1 MTTLHHY
8 RLRYS
13 KLEKLELVVSEIA
26 HSLMKVYADIPAE
39 YSAAYG
45 TMSHDMDLKIISHQN
60 KYINLNL
67 IFLKSSGRLSF
78 NPDKMVSL
86 PTTQENLNHLKTILK
101 ERTKGCWLARVIAS
115 QTGMDD
121 KKLKEKLQ
129 AKIIQRGGKINLF
142 DIHIHHAIVM
152 DQKINFSDGIDGI
165 ICSLVGHEMTQKL
178 LEMKLKKLSGR
189 PKLGVKLKI

>member
-13 KLEKLELVVSEIA
+13 KLEKLELVVTEIA
-26 HSLMKVYADIPAE
+26 HRLMKVYTDIPAE

-45 TMSHDMDLKIISHQN
+45 TMSPYMNLEIISHQN
-60 KYINLNL
+60 KYINMNL
-67 IFLKSSGRLSF
+67 IFLKSSGRQNL
-78 NPDKMVSL
+78 NPEKMVLLST
-86 PTTQENLNHLKTILK
+86 PQENFNHLKTILK

-115 QTGMDD
+115 QTGMDN

-129 AKIIQRGGKINLF
+129 EKIIQRGGKINLD

-152 DQKINFSDGIDGI
+152 DQKINFSEGIDGI
-165 ICSLVGHEMTQKL
+165 IRSLVGHEMTQKL
-178 LEMKLKKLSGR
+178 LEMKLKKLSGC